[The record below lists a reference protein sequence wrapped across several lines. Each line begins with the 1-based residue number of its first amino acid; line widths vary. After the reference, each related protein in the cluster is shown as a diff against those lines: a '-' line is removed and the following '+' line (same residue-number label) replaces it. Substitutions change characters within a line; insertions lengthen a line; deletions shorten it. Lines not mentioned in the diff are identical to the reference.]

1 MCVIAG
7 SCTGVFDIM
16 LTAVVMWCICAL
28 TVAGTATSHWQRLS
42 LSTWQSILWCG
53 KCWYQCLWSRYS
65 LCSLQYC
72 RLLHFGFL
80 SAMLVMCSCQK
91 LSFLGFII
99 FFWGDSSLWVIMLH
113 GPVRAPGHDSP
124 LIRVFTLVL
133 YIMFACLYRIFPT
146 SFFSLFPYLFPS
158 LSFPLRIDP
167 LRFQTR
173 CLIRQLNLALVFCV
187 VVHFFDWWM
196 RAFVVLGLVFS
207 IPSLLLSSGK

>member
-42 LSTWQSILWCG
+42 LSTWQSILWCR

-99 FFWGDSSLWVIMLH
+99 FFWGNSSLWVIMLH

-124 LIRVFTLVL
+124 LIRVLTLVL

-146 SFFSLFPYLFPS
+146 SFFFTF
-158 LSFPLRIDP
+158 
-167 LRFQTR
+167 
-173 CLIRQLNLALVFCV
+173 
-187 VVHFFDWWM
+187 
-196 RAFVVLGLVFS
+196 
-207 IPSLLLSSGK
+207 SLLVSFLIFSFENRPTPFSDQVSYKATKPGFSFLCCSTFFLIGECVLLLC